1 MSAPEPTIHSIAGVT
16 GVIISARE
24 IYDAVVRL
32 TGRVDVVIDQASEI
46 KSDVK
51 DHEMRLRALEA
62 NRWPV
67 PLLNVILALI
77 TIGISVAALG
87 LTLLLSK

>member
-1 MSAPEPTIHSIAGVT
+1 MTDGGGPLT
-16 GVIISARE
+16 GVLISARE

-32 TGRVDVVIDQASEI
+32 TGRVDVIIDHTQDL
-46 KSDVK
+46 KKRHD

-77 TIGISVAALG
+77 TIGISLAALG
-87 LTLLLSK
+87 AAFLFK

>member
-1 MSAPEPTIHSIAGVT
+1 MSADPIHSVAGVT

-32 TGRVDVVIDQASEI
+32 TGRVDVVIDQTQDI
-46 KSDVK
+46 KNDVK

-77 TIGISVAALG
+77 TIGISLTALG
-87 LTLLLSK
+87 FTFLINK